1 MMVMTL
7 IPSSLDQYS
16 VEREHTA
23 GERKSPEVEGH
34 QTPNTKPLSLSFR
47 YFYVDN
53 NLTKIYEKFFFFIQ
67 KNINNILE
75 ERDEGIIV
83 NPCVQYLPV

>member
-1 MMVMTL
+1 MMMMTL
-7 IPSSLDQYS
+7 IRPSLDQYS

-34 QTPNTKPLSLSFR
+34 QTPNKPLSLSFR

-53 NLTKIYEKFFFFIQ
+53 NFTKIYEKFFFLHTKEYQ
-67 KNINNILE
+67 
-75 ERDEGIIV
+75 
-83 NPCVQYLPV
+83 QYLGGKR

>member
-7 IPSSLDQYS
+7 IPPSLDQYS

-53 NLTKIYEKFFFFIQ
+53 NLTKIYEFFSSSYKRISTISWR
-67 KNINNILE
+67 KE
-75 ERDEGIIV
+75 MKV
-83 NPCVQYLPV
+83 

>member
-7 IPSSLDQYS
+7 IRPSLDQYS

-34 QTPNTKPLSLSFR
+34 QTQNKPLSLSFR

-53 NLTKIYEKFFFFIQ
+53 NLTKIYEFFSSSYKRISTISWR
-67 KNINNILE
+67 KEMKVLLI
-75 ERDEGIIV
+75 